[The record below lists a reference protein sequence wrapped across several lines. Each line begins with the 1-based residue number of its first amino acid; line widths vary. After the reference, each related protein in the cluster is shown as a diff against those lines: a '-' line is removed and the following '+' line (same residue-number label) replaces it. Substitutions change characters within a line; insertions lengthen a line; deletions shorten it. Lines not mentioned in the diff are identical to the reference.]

1 MSCAFEIPPDVLRH
15 VLDDGMDLSQAANA
29 AGLARD
35 AKLGAK
41 GGLIAILMRDRVTR
55 TDYTAQAVRM
65 ALAPVEHRLPPPRE
79 A

>member
-15 VLDDGMDLSQAANA
+15 VLVDGMDLSQAANA
-29 AGLARD
+29 SGLARD

-41 GGLIAILMRDRVTR
+41 GGLIAILTRDRVTR